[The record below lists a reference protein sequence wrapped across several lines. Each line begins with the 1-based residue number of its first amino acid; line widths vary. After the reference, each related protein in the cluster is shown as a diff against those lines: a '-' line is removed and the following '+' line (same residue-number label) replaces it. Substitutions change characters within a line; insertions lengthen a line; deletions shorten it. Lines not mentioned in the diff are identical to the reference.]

1 MSWAD
6 SLIKL
11 SGYEVETLQK
21 RLNEI
26 VERRTQAEMKL
37 VLLDAEGVAE
47 AAHARYDAEAG
58 WYQLGY
64 LDGLKVRKANAQAEI
79 DRILLE
85 EAGARDALAQAFEE
99 QKKYEQ
105 VARWD
110 VPGLAYPSW
119 APPVLSRG
127 LLYLRGKDETVREG
141 HKLVC
146 YELIPPKK

>member
-26 VERRTQAEMKL
+26 VERRAQAEMKR
-37 VLLDAEGVAE
+37 VLLDAEGEAE

-64 LDGLKVRKANAQAEI
+64 LDGLKARKANAQAEI

-105 VARWD
+105 VAENIRLARVKEQARQEAAAFD
-110 VPGLAYPSW
+110 ELGLRRASGGG
-119 APPVLSRG
+119 R
-127 LLYLRGKDETVREG
+127 
-141 HKLVC
+141 
-146 YELIPPKK
+146 

>member
-37 VLLDAEGVAE
+37 VLLDAEGEAE

-105 VARWD
+105 VAENIRLAKVKEQARQEAAAFD
-110 VPGLAYPSW
+110 ELGLRRASGGG
-119 APPVLSRG
+119 R
-127 LLYLRGKDETVREG
+127 
-141 HKLVC
+141 
-146 YELIPPKK
+146 